1 MTRVFLPG
9 SSEEAELCQP
19 VLDSSWERMHEALG
33 KGVRLA
39 RSWRS
44 PRMHLIRRDG
54 RRRYV
59 EVDAP
64 WFASHGLVLRPR
76 AVDALEDLLQSEG
89 ELLRLRCDEAELFLW
104 HVTRCLPALDDDRSR
119 GVRFEDGR
127 WMRVEKYVWKPRI
140 VSDHAAF
147 RIRGD
152 ESHAIFVTDEFV
164 RAWTKAGLMGLVF
177 RRT

>member
-1 MTRVFLPG
+1 VFKPG

-19 VLDSSWERMHEALG
+19 DLASSWERMRAALG

-64 WFASHGLVLRPR
+64 WFSSSGLVLRPR
-76 AVDALEDLLQSEG
+76 AVDALAELLESDG

-104 HVTRCLPALDDDRSR
+104 HVTRCLPALDDAKSR
-119 GVRFEDGR
+119 GFRFEDGR
-127 WMRVEKYVWKPRI
+127 WGRVEKYVWKPR
-140 VSDHAAF
+140 VVGDHAAF
-147 RIRGD
+147 RISGD
-152 ESHAIFVTDEFV
+152 DAHAIYVTDRFV
-164 RAWTKAGLMGLVF
+164 RAWTKAGLTGLVF
-177 RRT
+177 RPT